1 MIAKDPPDA
10 DCCIGPFIFFKFAVF
25 LILMPRYN
33 WDAVKIQYGEIALKG
48 GNRGRFENLLFL
60 NIKNM
65 LPAALGLKLKKKYGR
80 FVLESTFGEEEERL
94 IRASLVKIFGIANFS
109 FAKRTPL
116 DLEALKIEAANLVAS
131 ASGGSFKIATV
142 RPNKQFP
149 LTSMEISAQVGGYV
163 AKKSGKKVDV
173 SNPDIVCAIT
183 IAEKEAYLGI
193 ESIIG
198 PGGLP
203 VGISGNLLALLS
215 GGIDS
220 PVASWKMMRRG
231 ASVDF
236 IHFHSYP
243 YTNRS
248 SIEKVKDLAHT
259 LTSWQGGGT
268 LYFVPF
274 IDIQK
279 EIMIKVEARYRVLLY
294 RRFMLRIAEELA
306 RKNKAQALVTGESL
320 GQVASQTIE
329 NITSV
334 EAVSSLPI
342 LRPLIGE
349 NKDDIIEVAKKINT
363 FEISIRPHEDC
374 CTLFV
379 PKNPA
384 TKSRAE
390 DLARKEVNLSVEELV
405 KNAIDKIE
413 KIIL

>member
-10 DCCIGPFIFFKFAVF
+10 DCSIGPFIFFKFVVSF
-25 LILMPRYN
+25 FLMPVS

-48 GNRGRFENLLFL
+48 GNRDRFLNLLFS
-60 NIKNM
+60 NIKNT

-80 FVLESTFGEEEERL
+80 FILESTFSEEEEKL
-94 IRASLVKIFGIANFS
+94 IRTSLAKIFGIANFS
-109 FAKRTPL
+109 FAKRAPL

-131 ASGGSFKIATV
+131 ASGGSFKIATK
-142 RPNKQFP
+142 RSNKQFP

-163 AKKSGKKVDV
+163 AEKSGKKVDV

-193 ESIIG
+193 ELING

-220 PVASWKMMRRG
+220 PVASWRMMRRG
-231 ASVDF
+231 AQVNF

-248 SIEKVKDLAHT
+248 SQEKVKDLAHT

-268 LYFVPF
+268 LYLVPF

-279 EIMIKVEARYRVLLY
+279 EIMIKAEAKYRVLLY

-306 RKNKAQALVTGESL
+306 RKNKVQALVTGESL

-334 EAVSSLPI
+334 EAVCSLPI

-349 NKDDIIEVAKKINT
+349 NKDDIIMEARKINT

-384 TKSRAE
+384 TKSRPA
-390 DLARKEVNLSVEELV
+390 DLEREEAKLDV
-405 KNAIDKIE
+405 GGLIKNAIEKIE
-413 KIIL
+413 KVKFI

>member
-1 MIAKDPPDA
+1 
-10 DCCIGPFIFFKFAVF
+10 
-25 LILMPRYN
+25 MPRYN

-48 GNRGRFENLLFL
+48 GNRGRFEDLLFS

-65 LPAALGLKLKKKYGR
+65 LPAALNLKLKKKYGR
-80 FVLESTFGEEEERL
+80 FVLESTFSEEEENL
-94 IRASLVKIFGIANFS
+94 IRTSLVKIFGLANFS
-109 FAKRTPL
+109 FVKRASL
-116 DLEALKIEAANLVAS
+116 DLGALKIEAANLVAS
-131 ASGGSFKIATV
+131 ASGKSFKITTN
-142 RPNKQFP
+142 RPNKQFL

-163 AKKSGKKVDV
+163 AEKSGKKVDV
-173 SNPDIVCAIT
+173 FNPDIVCAIT

-193 ESIIG
+193 ELISG

-248 SIEKVKDLAHT
+248 SQEKVKDLAHT

-268 LYFVPF
+268 LYLVPF

-279 EIMIKVEARYRVLLY
+279 EIMIKAEARYRVLLY

-306 RKNKAQALVTGESL
+306 RKNNAKALVTGESL

-334 EAVSSLPI
+334 EAVCSLPI

-349 NKDDIIEVAKKINT
+349 NKDDIITEAKKINT

-374 CTLFV
+374 CSLFV

-384 TKSRAE
+384 TKSRVE
-390 DLARKEVNLSVEELV
+390 DLEREEAKLCVDDLV
-405 KNAIDKIE
+405 KDAIKKTEFLMI
-413 KIIL
+413 

>member
-1 MIAKDPPDA
+1 
-10 DCCIGPFIFFKFAVF
+10 
-25 LILMPRYN
+25 MPRYN

-48 GNRGRFENLLFL
+48 GNRGRFEDLLFS
-60 NIKNM
+60 NIKNV

-80 FVLESTFGEEEERL
+80 FVLEAVLDEGEEKL
-94 IRASLVKIFGIANFS
+94 IRMSLAKIFGIANFS
-109 FAKRTPL
+109 FAKRASL

-163 AKKSGKKVDV
+163 AEKSGKKVDV

-193 ESIIG
+193 ELISG

-268 LYFVPF
+268 LYLVPF

-279 EIMIKVEARYRVLLY
+279 EIMIKAEARYRVLLY

-334 EAVSSLPI
+334 EAVCSLPI

-390 DLARKEVNLSVEELV
+390 DLKQEEAKLAVEELV
-405 KNAIDKIE
+405 KNTVERLETIKI
-413 KIIL
+413 